1 MNFPD
6 PQQPATDGGTFFEAV
21 RERIAALP
29 TGALLPWGEATAATD
44 RPFSMQWAAVSAPR
58 IQAEPEG
65 SGRVWLVADSRE
77 HLGAHHVPELTIRAE
92 PDLDVY
98 SVWDPERKREAMWRV
113 VAAGASVDAGAM
125 HLLDEAARRHG
136 VEMSLTPGWS
146 VDHVSALL
154 GAWMARVC
162 GRADIRL
169 RHDPGIPRLG
179 DAPAHA
185 RAMGFTTMADFVAA
199 VRVGRGDI
207 DVGCRAMRTR
217 DRAATVER
225 MLSARGA

>member
-6 PQQPATDGGTFFEAV
+6 PQPPATDSAAFFEAV
-21 RERIAALP
+21 RERIAALS
-29 TGALLPWGEATAATD
+29 TGALLPWGEATASAD
-44 RPFSMQWAAVSAPR
+44 RPFSMQWAAVVAPR
-58 IQAEPEG
+58 IQAAQEG
-65 SGRVWLVADSRE
+65 FGRVWLIADPRE
-77 HLGAHHVPELTIRAE
+77 HLDAHHVPELTIRAE

-98 SVWDPERKREAMWRV
+98 SVWDPERKREAIWRA
-113 VAAGASVDAGAM
+113 VAAGASLDAGAM

-136 VEMSLTPGWS
+136 VEVSLTPGWS
-146 VDHVSALL
+146 VDHIAALL
-154 GAWMARVC
+154 GAWIARVC
-162 GRADIRL
+162 GRTDIRL

-179 DAPAHA
+179 DPPAHV
-185 RAMGFTTMADFVAA
+185 RAAGFTTMADFVAA

-207 DVGCRAMRTR
+207 DIGCRAMGTR